1 MDKEAILNKY
11 YKPKMHWN
19 YVNKANV
26 LKAMDEYAAET
37 IVKKDEEIARLKADN
52 EKYVES
58 VKAMMD
64 MSEELIQLRKFKE
77 EALTNK

>member
-1 MDKEAILNKY
+1 MGKEAIIKKHTPSNILPTAKWL
-11 YKPKMHWN
+11 HD
-19 YVNKANV
+19 
-26 LKAMDEYAAET
+26 AMDEYAAEAT
-37 IVKKDEEIARLKADN
+37 VKKDEEIARLKADN